1 MLTTNPKN
9 QSAMRI
15 SFKWKS
21 VFVSL
26 FLISFAI
33 GTAYAQPRTVS
44 GTVTSEDIG
53 PLPGVNIVIQ
63 GTVQGAVT
71 DVDGHYSIQVPGP
84 EAVLVFSYVGYS
96 TVAVTVGNQT
106 TVDAVLVADVTALDE
121 IVVTGYTAV
130 RKSDITGAVS
140 IVETDDMNEITAANV
155 LQKLE
160 GRAAGVSV
168 NINGQPG
175 ARSTIRIRGVS
186 SFTDNDPL
194 YIVDGVPI
202 QTTDLNYLNPN
213 DIESMQVLKDPST
226 ASVYGS
232 RANNGVIIITT
243 KKGQQGKARLS
254 VDVNVGLA
262 NPVKGLNQ
270 ILIQDALEYHEI
282 VKQSYE
288 NAGLSVPTNIYG
300 DPNNPTIPNYIWPNN
315 GVDQTMTVDES
326 TYSWPNNLIMRSSTG
341 TDWWDEVFDPS
352 LIQDYNI
359 GMSGGGDNSVYN
371 VSLQYYNQDGTMKYN
386 SMDRISVRANTEFTF
401 GRLHIGENL
410 AVARINNVG
419 GIGGYGFNGNMGEGS
434 VVNNIIK
441 MQPIIPVYDIDGYFA
456 GAKANSLGNG
466 TNPVRMAYYN
476 KDNITTSNSLVGNA
490 FVALDI
496 IEGLQFKSS
505 MGFNIYNSIY
515 KGFNFPTP
523 ENSEPTMIWS
533 MNENYNTSLEWTW
546 TNTLNYVNSFGN
558 HNINAL
564 AGYEAI
570 DYKGNS
576 MSASMAGYVS
586 TDLAAWYIQDAL
598 GDPGTKNVNS
608 YGGVSSL
615 VSMFGKIDY
624 NYASRYYV
632 SGTIRRDGSSK
643 FGENNRYGIFPAF
656 SAGWRISEE
665 SFMSSLN
672 WLSDLRIRGGWGV
685 TGNQAIPSGRTAA
698 QFGGSTGTTFY
709 DINGTNTSIVTGYR
723 MTAIGNPDLKWEENV
738 STNIG
743 FDLSL
748 IERRVNVV
756 FDLYKRTVNDLLYG
770 PQIPAAAGSASPP
783 IVNIGTMENKGFD
796 FSVGYRS
803 QLTGKFQWEIEL
815 IGSHYKNEIVKID
828 GVTDFFY
835 GPQGGRIGTFVINK
849 VGYPIGS
856 FYGYQQD
863 GIFQNQGEVD
873 SHVAQDGKAVGRF
886 RWTDTDG
893 EPGITAADRTVV
905 GNPHPDFTGGL
916 NFRANYG
923 NFDMSL
929 FFFGSYGN
937 DIWNQNYE
945 FTVFRL
951 YSTNV
956 RQDRLTDSWTPTN
969 TGAKYPQL
977 NQNDQYSNQYS
988 SFYVEDGSYLRLK
1001 NLQIGYNL
1009 PKMGWFQNIRV
1020 YIQGQNLFTL
1030 TKYTGL
1036 DPALPT
1042 ISTSGSSG
1050 NQSDQA
1056 MGIDY
1061 GPYPANRIFTIGI
1074 NANF

>member
-1 MLTTNPKN
+1 ML
-9 QSAMRI
+9 I
-15 SFKWKS
+15 SKWKS
-21 VFVSL
+21 GILSL
-26 FLISFAI
+26 LLLGMMCISTFA
-33 GTAYAQPRTVS
+33 QQRTVT
-44 GTVTSEDIG
+44 GNVTSEDLG

-63 GTVQGAVT
+63 GTTVGAVT
-71 DVDGHYSIQVPGP
+71 DVDGKYSINVPGP
-84 EAVLVFSYVGYS
+84 EAVLVFSYVGY
-96 TVAVTVGNQT
+96 TTIAITVGAQSV
-106 TVDAVLVADVTALDE
+106 VDAVMSPDVTALDE

-130 RKSDITGAVS
+130 RRSDITGAVD
-140 IVETDDMNEITAANV
+140 IVDMDNTNEITSASV

-175 ARSTIRIRGVS
+175 ARNTIRIRGIS

-202 QTTDLNYLNPN
+202 ETTDLNYLNPN

-243 KKGQQGKARLS
+243 KKGQKGKARLN
-254 VDVNVGLA
+254 VDVNLGVA
-262 NPVKGLNQ
+262 SPVKGLNQ
-270 ILIQDALEYHEI
+270 ILIQDALEYHKI

-288 NAGLSVPTNIYG
+288 NAGLAVPTNIYG

-315 GVDQTMTVDES
+315 GTDQTMTVDES
-326 TYSWPNNLIMRSSTG
+326 TYSWPNRLIMPASTG

-352 LIQDYNI
+352 LVQDYNI
-359 GMSGGGDNSVYN
+359 GMSGGTENSVYN

-386 SMDRISVRANTEFTF
+386 WMDRISIRANTEFTF
-401 GRLHIGENL
+401 GRLHIGENV
-410 AVARINNVG
+410 AIARIRNVG

-441 MQPIIPVYDIDGYFA
+441 MQPIVPVYDIDGYFA
-456 GAKANSLGNG
+456 GAKANTLGNG
-466 TNPVRMAYYN
+466 TNPVRMAFYN
-476 KDNITTSNSLVGNA
+476 KDNVTTSNSLVGNVFA
-490 FVALDI
+490 AVDI
-496 IEGLQFKSS
+496 IEGLQLRTS
-505 MGFNIYNSIY
+505 MGFNAYNSQY
-515 KGFNFPTP
+515 KGFNYPTP

-533 MNENYNTSLEWTW
+533 LGENYFTSLEWTW
-546 TNTLNYVNSFGN
+546 TNTLNYVNSFNN

-564 AGYEAI
+564 LGYEAI
-570 DYKGNS
+570 EYKNNS
-576 MSASMAGYVS
+576 MNGSMAGYVS

-608 YGGVSSL
+608 YGSLNSL
-615 VSMFGKIDY
+615 VSMFAKLDY
-624 NYASRYYV
+624 NFASRYYV

-643 FGENNRYGIFPAF
+643 FGANNRYGIFPAF

-665 SFMSSLN
+665 SFMGNLS
-672 WLSDLRIRGGWGV
+672 WLSDLRIRGGWGK

-698 QFGGSTGTTFY
+698 QYGGGTGSTFY
-709 DINGTNTSIVTGYR
+709 DINGTNSSIVTGYR
-723 MTAIGNPDLKWEENV
+723 LTAIGNPDLKWEENV
-738 STNIG
+738 STNVG

-748 IERRVNVV
+748 IERRINVV
-756 FDLYKRTVNDLLYG
+756 FDIYKRTVNDLLYG
-770 PQIPAAAGSASPP
+770 PQIPAAAGAASPP

-796 FSVGYRS
+796 FSVGYKS

-828 GVTDFFY
+828 GVSDFFY

-856 FYGYQQD
+856 FFGYKQD
-863 GIFQNQGEVD
+863 GIFQTQGEVD
-873 SHVAQDGKAVGRF
+873 AHANQDGKAVGRF
-886 RWTDTDG
+886 RYEDVNGDG
-893 EPGITAADRTVV
+893 TVNGQDRTVI
-905 GNPHPDFTGGL
+905 GSPHPDFTGGL
-916 NFRANYG
+916 NFNASYG
-923 NFDMSL
+923 NFDMNL
-929 FFFGSYGN
+929 FFFGSFGN

-956 RQDRLTDSWTPTN
+956 RQDRLTDSWTPSN

-977 NQNDQYSNQYS
+977 DQNDQYSNQYS
-988 SFYVEDGSYLRLK
+988 SFYLEDGSYLRLK

-1009 PKMGWFQNIRV
+1009 PKMGWFQNVRI

-1030 TKYTGL
+1030 TKYPGL

-1042 ISTSGSSG
+1042 ISTNGSSG

-1061 GPYPANRIFTIGI
+1061 GPYPANRIFSIGI

>member
-1 MLTTNPKN
+1 ML
-9 QSAMRI
+9 I
-15 SFKWKS
+15 SKWKS
-21 VFVSL
+21 GILSL
-26 FLISFAI
+26 LLLGMMCISTFA
-33 GTAYAQPRTVS
+33 QQRTVT
-44 GTVTSEDIG
+44 GTVTSEDLG

-63 GTVQGAVT
+63 GTTQGAVT
-71 DVDGHYSIQVPGP
+71 DLDGKYSINVPGP
-84 EAVLVFSYVGYS
+84 EAVLVFSYIGYT
-96 TVAVTVGNQT
+96 TVAITVGNQSV
-106 TVDAVLVADVTALDE
+106 VDAVMVADVTALDE

-130 RKSDITGAVS
+130 RKADITGAVA
-140 IVETDDMNEITAANV
+140 IVDMDDTNELTSASV

-175 ARSTIRIRGVS
+175 SRNTVRIRGIS

-194 YIVDGVPI
+194 YIVDGVPVE
-202 QTTDLNYLNPN
+202 TNTLNFLNPN

-226 ASVYGS
+226 ASVYGA

-243 KKGQQGKARLS
+243 KKGQKGKARLN
-254 VDVNVGLA
+254 VDVNVGVQT
-262 NPVKGLNQ
+262 PVKGLNQ
-270 ILIQDALEYHEI
+270 ILIQDALDYHSI

-288 NAGLSVPTNIYG
+288 NAGLPVPTNIYG
-300 DPNNPTIPNYIWPNN
+300 DPNNPTIPNYTWPNN

-326 TYSWPNNLIMRSSTG
+326 LYNWPDYLIMPASKG

-352 LIQDYNI
+352 MVQDYNI
-359 GMSGGGDNSVYN
+359 GMSGGTDNSVYN

-386 SMDRISVRANTEFTF
+386 WLDRISLRANTEFHF
-401 GRLHIGENL
+401 GRLSIGENFSISRIQN
-410 AVARINNVG
+410 VAGLGSYSTTNQ
-419 GIGGYGFNGNMGEGS
+419 NMGEGS
-434 VVNNIIK
+434 IVNNIIK
-441 MQPIIPVYDIDGYFA
+441 MQPIVSVYDIAGNFG
-456 GAKANSLGNG
+456 GAKANTLGNG
-466 TNPVRMAYYN
+466 TNPVKQAYTA
-476 KDNITTSNSLVGNA
+476 KDNKNVANQMVGNVY
-490 FVALDI
+490 VALDI

-505 MGFNIYNSIY
+505 MGVNAFSSIF

-523 ENSEPTMIWS
+523 ENSEPTMVWS
-533 MNENYNTSLEWTW
+533 MNESYATNLEWTW
-546 TNTLNYVNSFGN
+546 TNTLNYVMSFGN

-576 MSASMAGYVS
+576 MNGSMAGYVS

-598 GDPGTKNVNS
+598 GDPSTKQVFS
-608 YGGVSSL
+608 YGSVSSL
-615 VSMFGKIDY
+615 VSMFAKVDY
-624 NYASRYYV
+624 NFASRYYI

-643 FGENNRYGIFPAF
+643 FGTNNRFGVFPAV

-665 SFMSSLN
+665 GFMSNLT
-672 WLSDLRIRGGWGV
+672 WLSDFRLRGGWGI
-685 TGNQAIPSGRTAA
+685 TGNQNIPSGRTAN
-698 QFGGSTGTTFY
+698 QYGGGTGNTFY
-709 DINGTNTSIVTGYR
+709 DINGTNSSIVTGYR
-723 MTAIGNPDLKWEENV
+723 LTALGNPDLKWEENV
-738 STNIG
+738 STNVG
-743 FDLSL
+743 FDLAL
-748 IERRVNVV
+748 MERRVNVV

-770 PQIPAAAGSASPP
+770 PQIPATAGQASPP

-803 QLTGKFQWEIEL
+803 ALTGKFQWDIEL

-828 GVTDFFY
+828 GVQDFFY
-835 GPQGGRIGTFVINK
+835 GPQGGRKGVFVINE
-849 VGYPIGS
+849 VGHPISS

-873 SHVAQDGKAVGRF
+873 AHATQDGAAVGRF
-886 RWTDTDG
+886 RWKDVNNDG
-893 EPGITAADRTVV
+893 VITADDRTII
-905 GNPHPDFTGGL
+905 GSPHPDFTGGL
-916 NFRANYG
+916 NFNASYG
-923 NFDMSL
+923 NLDLSL
-929 FFFGSYGN
+929 FLFGSYGN
-937 DIWNQNYE
+937 DIWDQNYE
-945 FTVFRL
+945 FTIFRL

-977 NQNDQYSNQYS
+977 DQNDQFSDQYS

-1009 PKMGWFQNIRV
+1009 PKMAWFQNIRI

-1030 TKYTGL
+1030 TKYPGL

-1042 ISTSGSSG
+1042 ISTTGSSG

-1061 GPYPANRIFTIGI
+1061 GPYPANRIFSIGI

>member
-1 MLTTNPKN
+1 
-9 QSAMRI
+9 MRI
-15 SFKWKS
+15 SLNKKGAIL
-21 VFVSL
+21 SL
-26 FLISFAI
+26 LLLSFAFC
-33 GTAYAQPRTVS
+33 TAYAQVRTVT
-44 GTVTSEDIG
+44 GTVTSEDLG

-71 DVDGHYSIQVPGP
+71 DVDGKYTINVPGP
-84 EAVLVFSYVGYS
+84 DAVLVFSYIGYS
-96 TVAVTVGNQT
+96 TVAITVGAQT
-106 TVDAVLVADVTALDE
+106 TVDAVLVPDVTALDE
-121 IVVTGYTAV
+121 IVVTGYTSV
-130 RKSDITGAVS
+130 RKADITGAVA
-140 IVETDDMNEITAANV
+140 IVNTDDMNKITSASV

-160 GRAAGVSV
+160 GRASGVSV

-175 ARSTIRIRGVS
+175 SRNTVRIRGIS

-202 QTTDLNYLNPN
+202 ETADLNFLNPN

-226 ASVYGS
+226 ASVYGA

-243 KKGQQGKARLS
+243 KKGTQGKARLN
-254 VDVNVGLA
+254 VDVNLGVT

-270 ILIQDALEYHEI
+270 ILIQDPLDYHSI
-282 VKQSYE
+282 IKQSYE
-288 NAGLSVPTNIYG
+288 NAGLAVPTNIYG
-300 DPNNPTIPNYIWPNN
+300 DPNNPTIPNYIWPND
-315 GVDQTMTVDES
+315 GVNQTMTVDES
-326 TYSWPNNLIMRSSTG
+326 TYSWPNNLIMRASPG

-352 LIQDYNI
+352 MVQDYNI
-359 GMSGGGDNSVYN
+359 GMSGGTENSVYN
-371 VSLQYYNQDGTMKYN
+371 VSMQYYNQDGTMKYN
-386 SMDRISVRANTEFTF
+386 WMDRYSLRANTEFKF
-401 GRLHIGENL
+401 GRLSVGENI
-410 AVARINNVG
+410 AVSRIQNVG

-441 MQPIIPVYDIDGYFA
+441 MQPIVPVYDIDGYFA

-466 TNPVRMAYYN
+466 TNPVKMAYSN
-476 KDNITTSNSLVGNA
+476 KDNVNTLNSLVGNVFA
-490 FVALDI
+490 AVKI

-505 MGFNIYNSIY
+505 FGVNMNNSLY

-523 ENSEPTMIWS
+523 ENSEPTMVWS
-533 MNENYNTSLEWTW
+533 MNENYATQLEWTW

-570 DYKGNS
+570 DFKRNS
-576 MSASMAGYVS
+576 LNASMAGYVS

-598 GDPGTKNVNS
+598 GDPGTKQVFS
-608 YGGVSSL
+608 YGAVSSM

-624 NYASRYYV
+624 NYASRYYLSATV
-632 SGTIRRDGSSK
+632 RRDGSSK
-643 FGENNRYGIFPAF
+643 FGPNYRYGVFPAF

-665 SFMSSLN
+665 SFMSNLS
-672 WLSDLRIRGGWGV
+672 WLSDLRFRGGWGI
-685 TGNQAIPSGRTAA
+685 TGNQNIPGGRTAN
-698 QFGGSTGTTFY
+698 QYGGSTNNTFY

-723 MTAIGNPDLKWEENV
+723 LTALGNPDLKWEENV
-738 STNIG
+738 STNVG
-743 FDLSL
+743 FDLSML
-748 IERRVNVV
+748 ERRINVV
-756 FDLYKRTVNDLLYG
+756 FDYYTRTVNDLLYG
-770 PQIPAAAGSASPP
+770 PQIPATAGQASPP
-783 IVNIGTMENKGFD
+783 IVNIGTMQNKGID
-796 FSVGYRS
+796 FTVGYRS
-803 QLTGKFQWEIEL
+803 KLTGDFHWGIEF

-828 GVTDFFY
+828 GVQDFFY
-835 GPQGGRIGTFVINK
+835 GPQGGRKGTFVINQ
-849 VGYPIGS
+849 VGNPIGS
-856 FYGYQQD
+856 FYGYVQD

-873 SHVAQDGKAVGRF
+873 AHATQDGKAVGRF
-886 RWTDTDG
+886 RYKDVNGDG
-893 EPGITAADRTVV
+893 AINAEDRTIV
-905 GNPHPDFTGGL
+905 GSPHPDFTGGL
-916 NFRANYG
+916 NFDANWK

-929 FFFGSYGN
+929 FLFGSYGN

-956 RQDRLTDSWTPTN
+956 REDRLTDSWTPTN
-969 TGAKYPQL
+969 TDAKYPQL
-977 NQNDQYSNQYS
+977 DQNDQFSDQYS

-1001 NLQIGYNL
+1001 SLQLGYTV
-1009 PKMGWFQNIRV
+1009 PKMGWFQNIRI

-1042 ISTSGSSG
+1042 ISTTGSSG

-1061 GPYPANRIFTIGI
+1061 GPYPANKIFSIGI

>member
-1 MLTTNPKN
+1 
-9 QSAMRI
+9 MRI

-33 GTAYAQPRTVS
+33 CSAYAQQRTVT
-44 GTVTSEDIG
+44 GTVTSEDLG

-71 DVDGHYSIQVPGP
+71 DVDGHFSIQVPGP

-96 TVAVTVGNQT
+96 TMAVTVGNQY
-106 TVDAVLVADVTALDE
+106 TVDVVLNPDVTALDE

-130 RKSDITGAVS
+130 RKGDITGAVS

-202 QTTDLNYLNPN
+202 ETTDLNFLNPN

-243 KKGQQGKARLS
+243 KKGQKGKARLS
-254 VDVNVGLA
+254 VNVNVGLA
-262 NPVKGLNQ
+262 SPVKGLNQ
-270 ILIQDALEYHEI
+270 ILIQDALDYHEI

-300 DPNNPTIPNYIWPNN
+300 SPSSPSIPNYIWPND
-315 GVDQTMTVDES
+315 GVNQTMTVDES
-326 TYSWPNNLIMRSSTG
+326 TYSWPNNLIMPASAG

-352 LIQDYNI
+352 LVQDYNI

-386 SMDRISVRANTEFTF
+386 SMDRISIRANTEFTF

-410 AVARINNVG
+410 ALARINNVG

-456 GAKANSLGNG
+456 GAKANTLGNG

-476 KDNITTSNSLVGNA
+476 KDNVTTSNSLVGNA

-515 KGFNFPTP
+515 KGFNYPTP

-564 AGYEAI
+564 LGYEAI

-576 MSASMAGYVS
+576 MSGSMAGYVS

-624 NYASRYYV
+624 NYASRYYL

-643 FGENNRYGIFPAF
+643 FGENNRFGIFPAF

-665 SFMSSLN
+665 SFMSN
-672 WLSDLRIRGGWGV
+672 VTWLSDMRIRGGWGI

-698 QFGGSTGTTFY
+698 QFGGSTGSTFY

-738 STNIG
+738 SSNIG

-748 IERRVNVV
+748 LERRINVV
-756 FDLYKRTVNDLLYG
+756 FDLYNRTVNDLLYG
-770 PQIPAAAGSASPP
+770 PQIPATAGSANPP

-803 QLTGKFQWEIEL
+803 QLSGKFQWEIEL

-835 GPQGGRIGTFVINK
+835 GPQGGRKGTFVINK

-856 FYGYQQD
+856 FFGYQQD

-873 SHVAQDGKAVGRF
+873 AHVSQDGKDIGRF
-886 RWTDTDG
+886 RWKDTDG
-893 EPGITAADRTVV
+893 VAGITAADRTII
-905 GNPHPDFTGGL
+905 GSPHPDFTGGL
-916 NFRANYG
+916 NFNATYG
-923 NFDMSL
+923 NFDLSL
-929 FFFGSYGN
+929 FLFGSYGN

-969 TGAKYPQL
+969 TDAKYPQL
-977 NQNDQYSNQYS
+977 NQNDQFSDQYS

-1009 PKMGWFQNIRV
+1009 PKMGWFQNVRI

-1042 ISTSGSSG
+1042 ISTNGSSG